1 MSFSMS
7 HATDATVRSV
17 PSMLYFNLLPPELI
31 SSITLC
37 ISPEELKAIIDSSD
51 AEKHEVKMLL
61 LHDTIWEN
69 LLKHHFPHCHKKLLS
84 QEKKT

>member
-1 MSFSMS
+1 MS
-7 HATDATVRSV
+7 HATDATVRNV

-51 AEKHEVKMLL
+51 AENHEV
-61 LHDTIWEN
+61 
-69 LLKHHFPHCHKKLLS
+69 
-84 QEKKT
+84 